1 MKTDDPKLTAY
12 ALGEVPPEECAAIE
26 HEVNV
31 HREIAAELKETREIA
46 RILRDGLRAE
56 AGGQLAEHQRDAIF
70 RAARIAQSGGGSPN
84 LQPAPVILPKPA
96 WWNRPGPWQA
106 VAACLMVGFGI
117 YVLNGEL
124 KNTNLREA
132 IATVPELVV
141 PVPMNLDSHN
151 NGESGPNLLSPNQA
165 VASQAAPSNALGNAR
180 GPQITPD
187 IKPVRPDVAIE
198 PLRPAPS
205 ALQAETSPAPPE
217 KEGSPRVA
225 ARGPRVI
232 NAKNPELA
240 NNLAGA
246 DIGRARKT
254 SEIEE
259 QAVAVTKNLLQQAK
273 AATEGSTYAEFAEVF
288 RPVAGKPNSFEMI
301 RAPYIRVDAEF
312 AAADGQPL
320 QGPPPPDARIKN
332 SSNVYLLTE

>member
-12 ALGEVPPEECAAIE
+12 ALGEIPPEERAAIE
-26 HEVNV
+26 HEVNA
-31 HREIAAELKETREIA
+31 HRELASELKETREMA
-46 RILRDGLRAE
+46 RILREGLGAE

-84 LQPAPVILPKPA
+84 LQPAPAILPKPA

-106 VAACLMVGFGI
+106 VAACMMIGFSS
-117 YVLNGEL
+117 YVLNGEF
-124 KNTNLREA
+124 KRTNVREA
-132 IATVPELVV
+132 LVNGGEFAV
-141 PVPMNLDSHN
+141 SVPMDPDSRN
-151 NGESGPNLLSPNQA
+151 NGESSPNLLSPNQA
-165 VASQAAPSNALGNAR
+165 VASQAAPGNTLSNAR

-198 PLRPAPS
+198 PVRP
-205 ALQAETSPAPPE
+205 LMQAETSQPPAE
-217 KEGSPRVA
+217 KERTPRLA

-232 NAKNPELA
+232 NSKNPELA

-246 DIGRARKT
+246 DIAKARKT
-254 SEIEE
+254 SDIEE
-259 QAVAVTKNLLQQAK
+259 EAVAVTKNLLQQAK
-273 AATEGSTYAEFAEVF
+273 AATEVSTYAEFAEVF

-312 AAADGQPL
+312 TAPDGQPL
-320 QGPPPPDARIKN
+320 QGSPTPDARIKN